1 MKYKKPKMTN
11 KSVNLEPFKIIHVE
25 KSKKKLILLT
35 QQKKFKIGF
44 PPPCTTQF
52 YTVNVF
58 SWILNDFFFNYN
70 NYHKCNM
77 FNV

>member
-52 YTVNVF
+52 YTVNF
-58 SWILNDFFFNYN
+58 FPETFFEMMTIL
-70 NYHKCNM
+70 
-77 FNV
+77 